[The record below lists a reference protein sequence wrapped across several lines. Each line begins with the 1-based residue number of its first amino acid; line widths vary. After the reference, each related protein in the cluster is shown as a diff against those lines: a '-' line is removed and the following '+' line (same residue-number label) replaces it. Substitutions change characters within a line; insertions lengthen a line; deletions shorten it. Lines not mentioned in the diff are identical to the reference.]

1 MNSMKTQTSLLYL
14 WLAVLS
20 APVSAQTATAA
31 FALEVQSAKP
41 LNLSL
46 PRESLRSVA
55 SPLLP
60 EVANDLVARNLQ
72 PDTGRL
78 PYGSGYE
85 VRQRGVHATTSSA
98 GNSGGSGRG
107 SGSSAA
113 RGGNGGMGRGR

>member
-1 MNSMKTQTSLLYL
+1 MKTQTSLLYL

-20 APVSAQTATAA
+20 APISAQTATTA
-31 FALEVQSAKP
+31 FAFEVQGAKP

-46 PRESLRSVA
+46 PKEDLRSRA

-60 EVANDLVARNLQ
+60 GATDDPAARNLQ

-85 VRQRGVHATTSSA
+85 VRQRGGHAPASTA
-98 GNSGGSGRG
+98 ENYGRG
-107 SGSSAA
+107 GRGDGRSST